1 MKVEMIFTNDGEGY
15 VPHIVDLE
23 LPSRFIIRGRKGD
36 LQMYG
41 GYRDTE
47 DDALEKAF
55 ELVSHRRFYDGN
67 PYTVEIQN
75 AETKEILYRVIDVN
89 RDEVLVK
96 DFTDD
101 EPREYEMLHYRDAP
115 KSALI
120 NFKFTKDYESR
131 VGFCFTRNGRR
142 LVMAK

>member
-1 MKVEMIFTNDGEGY
+1 MKIEMIFEHDGEGY
-15 VPHIVDLE
+15 VPHIVDME

-55 ELVSHRRFYDGN
+55 ELVSHRRFYDEN

-75 AETKEILYRVIDVN
+75 AETKEILYRVIDMN

-96 DFTDD
+96 DFTDGN
-101 EPREYEMLHYRDAP
+101 EYTMLHYRDAP
-115 KSALI
+115 RSALI
-120 NFKFTKDYESR
+120 NFKFTKDFESH
-131 VGFCFTRNGRR
+131 GGS
-142 LVMAK
+142 LGLMIAK

>member
-1 MKVEMIFTNDGEGY
+1 MKIEMIFENDGEGY
-15 VPHIVDLE
+15 VPHIVDME

-41 GYRDTE
+41 GYRDTI
-47 DDALEKAF
+47 DQALEKAF
-55 ELVSHRRFYDGN
+55 ELVSRYRLYDGEA
-67 PYTVEIQN
+67 YTVEITDTTTN
-75 AETKEILYRVIDVN
+75 EMLYRVIDVN

-96 DFTDD
+96 DFTDGN
-101 EPREYEMLHYRDAP
+101 EYTMLHYREAP
-115 KSALI
+115 LSALN

-142 LVMAK
+142 LVMATS